1 MININDKELY
11 KIRLFIFFTLSD
23 NIKYTYNTNNY
34 KYELINDFRRI
45 EMEKLQG
52 MVSDIVFKNEENGYT
67 IASLANENDEITI
80 VGCMPTLSVG
90 ESIEIEGK
98 WVNHKIY
105 GSQFEVQS
113 FIPVTPSSLEGI
125 YVYLSSG
132 MIHGIGEKMAKR
144 IVDKFGVD
152 TLDIIQNTPERL
164 TEVEGIG
171 MKKVKQIQES
181 YEENRELRNIIIQL
195 SPYGITPN
203 YCLRIYKKYKDKSLE
218 VINKNPYRL
227 AEEVRG
233 IGFRI
238 ADDIAS
244 KIGIDK
250 YSPDRIMQ
258 GILFTLNQSLG
269 SGHTYLPK
277 TILIE
282 QSVKILG
289 VESKYIENGIMDL
302 AYDQKVHLENMNGEI
317 LVYLM
322 MYYIC
327 ENGVCK
333 EIVKLSQYETKDL
346 HINIEEEIRI
356 VEKEDEI
363 SLANNQILA
372 VKEAINNGVTIITGG
387 PGTGK
392 TTTINTI
399 IKIFENNDQKVV
411 LCAPTGRAAKRM
423 SETSD
428 KEAKTIHRL
437 LEMGFATDSDE
448 LVFFKDEEDPIDA
461 DVIILD
467 EASMVDV
474 ILMYNLLKAV
484 KLGTRLLLVGDSD
497 QLPSVG
503 AGNVLKDIIDSNVI
517 KTVRL
522 NEIFRQ
528 ARESMIVVNAH
539 KINNGEPL
547 FLNVKNKDFFFLRK
561 NTNEEILNEIIGLVS
576 ERLPKFY
583 NFDKLKD
590 IQVLT
595 SMRKGDL
602 GVNNLN
608 IELQKY
614 LNPPNKYKQEE
625 QFAKRIFRVGDKV
638 MQIRNNYTKKWE
650 TEDKS
655 DSGEGI
661 YNGDIGYIFHIDKD
675 KKTVFVLFDKIK
687 IASYKYDELD
697 ELDHSF
703 CTTIHKSQGSE
714 FPVVVI
720 PIVWAPPM
728 LLSRNLLYTAV
739 TRAKK
744 LVVLV
749 GDVKYLEQMIK
760 NNRIND
766 RYSNLSY
773 KLNKFI
779 KEGLLSK

>member
-1 MININDKELY
+1 
-11 KIRLFIFFTLSD
+11 
-23 NIKYTYNTNNY
+23 
-34 KYELINDFRRI
+34 
-45 EMEKLQG
+45 MEKIQG

-67 IASLANENDEITI
+67 IANLANEDDEITI
-80 VGCMPTLSVG
+80 VGCMPTLSMG
-90 ESIEIEGK
+90 ESIEVEGK
-98 WVNHKIY
+98 WINHKIY
-105 GSQFEVQS
+105 GSQFEVQN
-113 FIPVTPSSLEGI
+113 FMPVTPSSLEGI

-181 YEENRELRNIIIQL
+181 YEENRELRNIIILL

-203 YCLRIYKKYKDKSLE
+203 YCLRIYKKYKEKAIDI
-218 VINKNPYRL
+218 INKNPYRL
-227 AEEVRG
+227 AEDVRG
-233 IGFRI
+233 IGFKI
-238 ADDIAS
+238 ADEIAS

-250 YSPDRIMQ
+250 YSPERIMQ
-258 GILFTLNQSLG
+258 GIIYTLNQSLA

-277 TILIE
+277 QILIE

-289 VESKYIENGIMDL
+289 VEPKFVENGIMDL
-302 AYDQKVHLENMNGEI
+302 AYNQKVHLENKDGQI

-333 EIVKLSQYETKDL
+333 EIIKLSQHDIKDL
-346 HINIEEEIRI
+346 HINIDEEIKI
-356 VEKEDEI
+356 VEKEDNI
-363 SLANNQILA
+363 SLAKNQIEA

-423 SETSD
+423 SETSN

-437 LEMGFATDSDE
+437 LEMGFGSDSEE

-467 EASMVDV
+467 EASMVDI

-484 KLGTRLLLVGDSD
+484 KLGTRVLLVGDSD

-503 AGNVLKDIIDSNVI
+503 AGNVLKDIIDSKVI

-561 NTNEEILNEIIGLVS
+561 NTNEEILNEIVGLVS
-576 ERLPKFY
+576 ERLPNFY
-583 NFDKLKD
+583 KFDKLKD

-625 QFAKRIFRVGDKV
+625 EFAKRIFRVGDKV
-638 MQIRNNYTKKWE
+638 MQIRNNYTRKWE

-655 DSGEGI
+655 ESGEGI

-675 KKTVFVLFDKIK
+675 KKTVYVLFDKVK
-687 IASYKYDELD
+687 LSAYKYDELD

-749 GDVKYLEQMIK
+749 GDVRYLEQMIK

-779 KEGLLSK
+779 KEGLLIK

>member
-1 MININDKELY
+1 
-11 KIRLFIFFTLSD
+11 
-23 NIKYTYNTNNY
+23 
-34 KYELINDFRRI
+34 
-45 EMEKLQG
+45 MEKLQG

-277 TILIE
+277 RILIE

-289 VESKYIENGIMDL
+289 IESKYVENGIMYL
-302 AYDQKVHLENMNGEI
+302 AYDQKIHLENMNGEI
-317 LVYLM
+317 LIYLM

-333 EIVKLSQYETKDL
+333 EIIKLSQHETKDL
-346 HINIEEEIRI
+346 RINIEEEIKV
-356 VEKEDEI
+356 VEKEDGI

-372 VKEAINNGVTIITGG
+372 VKESINNGVTIITGG

-399 IKIFENNDQKVV
+399 IKIFENNDQKVL

-423 SETSD
+423 SETSN

-467 EASMVDV
+467 EASMVDI

-561 NTNEEILNEIIGLVS
+561 KNNEEILNEIIGLVS

-583 NFDKLKD
+583 KFDKLKD

-655 DSGEGI
+655 DKGEGI

>member
-1 MININDKELY
+1 
-11 KIRLFIFFTLSD
+11 
-23 NIKYTYNTNNY
+23 
-34 KYELINDFRRI
+34 
-45 EMEKLQG
+45 MEKIQG

-67 IASLANENDEITI
+67 IAYLANENDEITI

-90 ESIEIEGK
+90 ESIEVEGK
-98 WVNHKIY
+98 WVNHKTY
-105 GSQFEVQS
+105 GSQFEVNS
-113 FIPVTPSSLEGI
+113 FMPITPSSLEGI

-181 YEENRELRNIIIQL
+181 YEENRELRNIIILL

-203 YCLRIYKKYKDKSLE
+203 YCLRIYKKYKEKAIDI
-218 VINKNPYRL
+218 INKNPYRL
-227 AEEVRG
+227 AEDVRG
-233 IGFRI
+233 IGFKI
-238 ADDIAS
+238 ADEIAS

-250 YSPDRIMQ
+250 YSPERIMQ
-258 GILFTLNQSLG
+258 GIIYTLNQSLA

-277 TILIE
+277 QILIE

-289 VESKYIENGIMDL
+289 VEPKFVENGIMDL
-302 AYDQKVHLENMNGEI
+302 AYNQKVHLENKDGQI

-333 EIVKLSQYETKDL
+333 EIIKLSQHDIKDL
-346 HINIEEEIRI
+346 HINIDEEIKI
-356 VEKEDEI
+356 VEKEDNI
-363 SLANNQILA
+363 SLAKNQIEA

-423 SETSD
+423 SETSN

-437 LEMGFATDSDE
+437 LEMGFGSDSEE

-467 EASMVDV
+467 EASMVDI

-484 KLGTRLLLVGDSD
+484 KLGTRVLLVGDSD

-503 AGNVLKDIIDSNVI
+503 AGNVLKDIIDSKVI

-561 NTNEEILNEIIGLVS
+561 NTNEEILNEIVGLVS
-576 ERLPKFY
+576 ERLPNFY
-583 NFDKLKD
+583 KFDKLKD

-625 QFAKRIFRVGDKV
+625 EFAKRIFRVGDKV
-638 MQIRNNYTKKWE
+638 MQIRNNYTRKWE

-655 DSGEGI
+655 ESGEGI

-675 KKTVFVLFDKIK
+675 KKTVYVLFDKVK
-687 IASYKYDELD
+687 LSAYKYDELD

-749 GDVKYLEQMIK
+749 GDVRYLEQMIK

-779 KEGLLSK
+779 KEGLLIK

>member
-1 MININDKELY
+1 
-11 KIRLFIFFTLSD
+11 
-23 NIKYTYNTNNY
+23 
-34 KYELINDFRRI
+34 
-45 EMEKLQG
+45 MEKLEG

-67 IASLANENDEITI
+67 IAYLANENDEITI

-90 ESIEIEGK
+90 ESIEVEGK
-98 WVNHKIY
+98 WVNHKTY
-105 GSQFEVQS
+105 GSQFEVNS
-113 FIPVTPSSLEGI
+113 FMPITPSSLEGI

-203 YCLRIYKKYKDKSLE
+203 YCLRIYKKYKEKAIDI
-218 VINKNPYRL
+218 INKNPYRL
-227 AEEVRG
+227 AEDVRG
-233 IGFRI
+233 IGFKI
-238 ADDIAS
+238 ADEIAS

-250 YSPDRIMQ
+250 YSPERIMQ
-258 GILFTLNQSLG
+258 GIIYTLNQSLA

-277 TILIE
+277 QILIE

-289 VESKYIENGIMDL
+289 VEPKFVENGIMDL
-302 AYDQKVHLENMNGEI
+302 AYNQKVHLENKDGQI

-333 EIVKLSQYETKDL
+333 EIIKLSQHDIKDL
-346 HINIEEEIRI
+346 HINIDEEIKI
-356 VEKEDEI
+356 VEKEDNI
-363 SLANNQILA
+363 SLAKNQIEA

-399 IKIFENNDQKVV
+399 IKIFENNNQKVV

-423 SETSD
+423 SETSN

-437 LEMGFATDSDE
+437 LEMGFGSDSEE

-467 EASMVDV
+467 EASMVDI

-484 KLGTRLLLVGDSD
+484 KLGTRVLLVGDSD

-503 AGNVLKDIIDSNVI
+503 AGNVLKDIIDSKVI
-517 KTVRL
+517 KTVML

-561 NTNEEILNEIIGLVS
+561 NTNEEILNEIVGLVS
-576 ERLPKFY
+576 ERLPNFY
-583 NFDKLKD
+583 KFDKLKD

-625 QFAKRIFRVGDKV
+625 EFAKRIFRVGDKV
-638 MQIRNNYTKKWE
+638 MQIRNNYTRKWE

-655 DSGEGI
+655 ESGEGI

-675 KKTVFVLFDKIK
+675 KKTVYVLFDKVK
-687 IASYKYDELD
+687 LSAYKYDELD

-749 GDVKYLEQMIK
+749 GDVRYLEQMIK

-779 KEGLLSK
+779 KEGLLIK

>member
-1 MININDKELY
+1 
-11 KIRLFIFFTLSD
+11 
-23 NIKYTYNTNNY
+23 
-34 KYELINDFRRI
+34 
-45 EMEKLQG
+45 MEKLEG

-67 IASLANENDEITI
+67 IAYLANENDEITI

-90 ESIEIEGK
+90 ESIEVEGK
-98 WVNHKIY
+98 WVNHKTY
-105 GSQFEVQS
+105 GSQFEVNS
-113 FIPVTPSSLEGI
+113 FMPITPSSLEGI

-203 YCLRIYKKYKDKSLE
+203 YCLRIYKKYKEKAIDI
-218 VINKNPYRL
+218 INKNPYRL
-227 AEEVRG
+227 AEDVRG
-233 IGFRI
+233 IGFKI
-238 ADDIAS
+238 ADEIAS

-250 YSPDRIMQ
+250 YSPERIMQ
-258 GILFTLNQSLG
+258 GIIYTLNQSLA

-277 TILIE
+277 QILIE

-289 VESKYIENGIMDL
+289 VEPKFVENGIMDL
-302 AYDQKVHLENMNGEI
+302 AYNQKVHLENKDGQI

-333 EIVKLSQYETKDL
+333 EIIKLSQHDIKDL
-346 HINIEEEIRI
+346 HINIDEEIKI
-356 VEKEDEI
+356 VEKEDNI
-363 SLANNQILA
+363 SLAKNQIEA

-423 SETSD
+423 SETSN

-437 LEMGFATDSDE
+437 LEMGFGSDSEE

-467 EASMVDV
+467 EASMVDI

-484 KLGTRLLLVGDSD
+484 KLGTRVLLVGDSD

-503 AGNVLKDIIDSNVI
+503 AGNVLKDIIDSKVI

-528 ARESMIVVNAH
+528 ARASMIVVNAH

-561 NTNEEILNEIIGLVS
+561 NTNEEILNEIVGLVS
-576 ERLPKFY
+576 ERLPNFY
-583 NFDKLKD
+583 KFDKLKD

-625 QFAKRIFRVGDKV
+625 EFAKRIFRVGDKV
-638 MQIRNNYTKKWE
+638 MQIRNNYTRKWE

-655 DSGEGI
+655 ESGEGI

-675 KKTVFVLFDKIK
+675 KKTVYVLFDKVK
-687 IASYKYDELD
+687 LSAYKYDELD

-749 GDVKYLEQMIK
+749 GDVRYLEQMIK

-779 KEGLLSK
+779 KEGLLIK

>member
-1 MININDKELY
+1 
-11 KIRLFIFFTLSD
+11 
-23 NIKYTYNTNNY
+23 
-34 KYELINDFRRI
+34 
-45 EMEKLQG
+45 MEKLQG

-258 GILFTLNQSLG
+258 GVLFTLNQSLG

-277 TILIE
+277 RILIE

-289 VESKYIENGIMDL
+289 VEPKYVENGIMDL
-302 AYDQKVHLENMNGEI
+302 AYDQKIHLENMNGEI
-317 LVYLM
+317 LIYLM

-333 EIVKLSQYETKDL
+333 EIVKLAQHETKDL
-346 HINIEEEIRI
+346 HINIEEEIKI

-423 SETSD
+423 SETSN

-467 EASMVDV
+467 EASMVDI

-503 AGNVLKDIIDSNVI
+503 AGNVLKDIIDSSVI

-675 KKTVFVLFDKIK
+675 KKMVFVLFDKIK

>member
-1 MININDKELY
+1 
-11 KIRLFIFFTLSD
+11 
-23 NIKYTYNTNNY
+23 
-34 KYELINDFRRI
+34 
-45 EMEKLQG
+45 MEKIQG

-67 IASLANENDEITI
+67 IANLANEDDEITI
-80 VGCMPTLSVG
+80 VGCMPTLSMG
-90 ESIEIEGK
+90 ESIEVEGK
-98 WVNHKIY
+98 WINHKIY
-105 GSQFEVQS
+105 GSQFEVQN
-113 FIPVTPSSLEGI
+113 FMPVTPSSLEGI

-181 YEENRELRNIIIQL
+181 YEENRELRNIIIKL

-203 YCLRIYKKYKDKSLE
+203 YCLRIYKKYKEKSIE
-218 VINKNPYRL
+218 IINKNPYRL

-233 IGFRI
+233 IGFKI
-238 ADDIAS
+238 ADEIAS

-258 GILFTLNQSLG
+258 GILFTLNQSLAN
-269 SGHTYLPK
+269 GHTYLPK
-277 TILIE
+277 RVLIE

-289 VESKYIENGIMDL
+289 VESSFVEKGIMDL
-302 AYDQKVHLENMNGEI
+302 AYAQKVHLENKNGEI

-333 EIVKLSQYETKDL
+333 EIIKLSQHEIKDL
-346 HINIEEEIRI
+346 HINIDKEIKI
-356 VEKEDEI
+356 VEKEDNI
-363 SLANNQILA
+363 NLAKNQIEA

-423 SETSD
+423 SETSN

-448 LVFFKDEEDPIDA
+448 LIFFKDEEDPIDA

-467 EASMVDV
+467 EASMVDI

-503 AGNVLKDIIDSNVI
+503 AGNVLKDIIDSGVI

-561 NTNEEILNEIIGLVS
+561 NTNEEIINEIIGLVS

-583 NFDKLKD
+583 KFDKLKD
-590 IQVLT
+590 IQVLA

-614 LNPPNKYKQEE
+614 LNPPEKYKQEE
-625 QFAKRIFRVGDKV
+625 QFAKRTFRVGDKV

-675 KKTVFVLFDKIK
+675 KKTVYVLFDKVK
-687 IASYKYDELD
+687 LASYKYDELD

-703 CTTIHKSQGSE
+703 CTTILKSQGSE

-749 GDVKYLEQMIK
+749 GDVRYLEQMIK

-773 KLNKFI
+773 KLNRFI

>member
-1 MININDKELY
+1 
-11 KIRLFIFFTLSD
+11 
-23 NIKYTYNTNNY
+23 
-34 KYELINDFRRI
+34 
-45 EMEKLQG
+45 MEKLQG

-90 ESIEIEGK
+90 ESIEVEGK
-98 WVNHKIY
+98 WINHKIY

-113 FIPVTPSSLEGI
+113 FMPVTPSSLEGI

-152 TLDIIQNTPERL
+152 TLNIIQNTPERL

-171 MKKVKQIQES
+171 MKKVKQIQEN

-277 TILIE
+277 RVLIE

-289 VESKYIENGIMDL
+289 VEHTFVENGIIDL
-302 AYDQKVHLENMNGEI
+302 AYNQKVHLENKDGEI

-333 EIVKLSQYETKDL
+333 EIVKLSQHETKDL
-346 HINIEEEIRI
+346 HINIDEEIKI

-372 VKEAINNGVTIITGG
+372 VKEAMNNGVTIITGG

-423 SETSD
+423 SETSN

-437 LEMGFATDSDE
+437 LEMGFSTDSDE
-448 LVFFKDEEDPIDA
+448 LTFFKDEEDPIEA

-467 EASMVDV
+467 EASMVDI
-474 ILMYNLLKAV
+474 ILMYNLLKAI

-503 AGNVLKDIIDSNVI
+503 AGNVLKDIIDSGVI

-522 NEIFRQ
+522 DEIFRQ

-602 GVNNLN
+602 GVTNLN

-625 QFAKRIFRVGDKV
+625 EFAKRTFRVGDKV

-655 DSGEGI
+655 DNGEGI

-675 KKTVFVLFDKIK
+675 KKTVFVLFDKVK

-779 KEGLLSK
+779 KEGLLSR

>member
-1 MININDKELY
+1 
-11 KIRLFIFFTLSD
+11 
-23 NIKYTYNTNNY
+23 
-34 KYELINDFRRI
+34 
-45 EMEKLQG
+45 MEKIQG

-67 IASLANENDEITI
+67 IANLANEDDEITI
-80 VGCMPTLSVG
+80 VGCMPTLSMG
-90 ESIEIEGK
+90 ESIEVEGK
-98 WVNHKIY
+98 WINHKIY
-105 GSQFEVQS
+105 GSQFEVQN
-113 FIPVTPSSLEGI
+113 FMPVTPSSLEGI

-181 YEENRELRNIIIQL
+181 YEENRELRNIIIKL

-203 YCLRIYKKYKDKSLE
+203 YCLRIYKKYKEKAIDI
-218 VINKNPYRL
+218 INKNPYRL
-227 AEEVRG
+227 AEDVRG
-233 IGFRI
+233 IGFKI
-238 ADDIAS
+238 ADEIAS

-250 YSPDRIMQ
+250 YSPERIMQ
-258 GILFTLNQSLG
+258 GIIYTLNQSLA

-277 TILIE
+277 QILIE

-289 VESKYIENGIMDL
+289 VEPKFVENGIMDL
-302 AYDQKVHLENMNGEI
+302 AYNQKVHLENKDGQI

-333 EIVKLSQYETKDL
+333 EIIKLSQHDIKDL
-346 HINIEEEIRI
+346 HINIDEEIKI
-356 VEKEDEI
+356 VEKEDNI
-363 SLANNQILA
+363 SLAKNQIEA

-423 SETSD
+423 SETSN

-437 LEMGFATDSDE
+437 LEMGFGSDSEE

-467 EASMVDV
+467 EASMVDI

-484 KLGTRLLLVGDSD
+484 KLGTRVLLVGDSD

-503 AGNVLKDIIDSNVI
+503 AGNVLKDIIDSKVI

-561 NTNEEILNEIIGLVS
+561 NTNEEILNEIVGLVS
-576 ERLPKFY
+576 ERLPNFY
-583 NFDKLKD
+583 KFDKLKD

-625 QFAKRIFRVGDKV
+625 EFAKRIFRVGDKV
-638 MQIRNNYTKKWE
+638 MQIRNNYTRKWE

-655 DSGEGI
+655 ESGEGI

-675 KKTVFVLFDKIK
+675 KKTVYVLFDKVK
-687 IASYKYDELD
+687 LSAYKYDELD

-749 GDVKYLEQMIK
+749 GDVRYLEQMIK

-779 KEGLLSK
+779 KEGLLIK

>member
-1 MININDKELY
+1 
-11 KIRLFIFFTLSD
+11 
-23 NIKYTYNTNNY
+23 
-34 KYELINDFRRI
+34 
-45 EMEKLQG
+45 MEKLQG

-113 FIPVTPSSLEGI
+113 FMPVTPSSLEGI

-152 TLDIIQNTPERL
+152 TLDIIQNAPERL

-203 YCLRIYKKYKDKSLE
+203 YCLRIYKKYKEKSIE

-277 TILIE
+277 RILIE

-289 VESKYIENGIMDL
+289 VEPKFVENGIIDL
-302 AYDQKVHLENMNGEI
+302 AYNQKVHLENKNGEI

-333 EIVKLSQYETKDL
+333 EIVKLSQHKTKDL

-423 SETSD
+423 SETSN

-467 EASMVDV
+467 EASMVDI
-474 ILMYNLLKAV
+474 ILMYNLLKAI

-503 AGNVLKDIIDSNVI
+503 AGNVLKDIIDSDVI

-561 NTNEEILNEIIGLVS
+561 NTNEEILNEIVGLVS
-576 ERLPKFY
+576 ERLPNFY
-583 NFDKLKD
+583 KFDKLKD

-625 QFAKRIFRVGDKV
+625 EFAKRTFRVGDKV

-675 KKTVFVLFDKIK
+675 KKTVFVIFDKVK

-779 KEGLLSK
+779 KEGLLSR

>member
-1 MININDKELY
+1 
-11 KIRLFIFFTLSD
+11 
-23 NIKYTYNTNNY
+23 
-34 KYELINDFRRI
+34 
-45 EMEKLQG
+45 MEKLEG

-67 IASLANENDEITI
+67 IAYLANENDEITI

-90 ESIEIEGK
+90 ESIEVEGK
-98 WVNHKIY
+98 WVNHKTY
-105 GSQFEVQS
+105 GSQFEVNS
-113 FIPVTPSSLEGI
+113 FMPITPSSLEGI

-203 YCLRIYKKYKDKSLE
+203 YCLRIYKKYKEKAIDI
-218 VINKNPYRL
+218 INKNPYRL
-227 AEEVRG
+227 AEDVRG
-233 IGFRI
+233 IGFKI
-238 ADDIAS
+238 ADEIAS

-250 YSPDRIMQ
+250 YSPERIMQ
-258 GILFTLNQSLG
+258 GIIYTLNQSLA

-277 TILIE
+277 QILIE

-289 VESKYIENGIMDL
+289 VEPKFVENGIMDL
-302 AYDQKVHLENMNGEI
+302 AYNQKVHLENKDGQI

-333 EIVKLSQYETKDL
+333 EIIKLSQHDIKDL
-346 HINIEEEIRI
+346 HINIDEEIKI
-356 VEKEDEI
+356 VEKEDNI
-363 SLANNQILA
+363 SLAKNQIEA

-392 TTTINTI
+392 TTSINTI

-423 SETSD
+423 SETSN

-437 LEMGFATDSDE
+437 LEMGFGSDSEE

-467 EASMVDV
+467 EASMVDI

-484 KLGTRLLLVGDSD
+484 KLGTRVLLVGDSD

-503 AGNVLKDIIDSNVI
+503 AGNVLKDIIDSKVI

-561 NTNEEILNEIIGLVS
+561 NTNEEILNEIVGLVS
-576 ERLPKFY
+576 ERLPNFY
-583 NFDKLKD
+583 KFDKLKD

-625 QFAKRIFRVGDKV
+625 EFAKRIFRVGDKV
-638 MQIRNNYTKKWE
+638 MQIRNNYTRKWE

-655 DSGEGI
+655 ESGEGI

-675 KKTVFVLFDKIK
+675 KKTVYVLFDKVK
-687 IASYKYDELD
+687 LSAYKYDELD

-749 GDVKYLEQMIK
+749 GDVRYLEQMIK

-779 KEGLLSK
+779 KEGLLIK

>member
-1 MININDKELY
+1 
-11 KIRLFIFFTLSD
+11 
-23 NIKYTYNTNNY
+23 
-34 KYELINDFRRI
+34 
-45 EMEKLQG
+45 MEKLQG

-90 ESIEIEGK
+90 ESIEVEGK
-98 WVNHKIY
+98 WINHKIY

-113 FIPVTPSSLEGI
+113 FMPVTPSSLEGI

-152 TLDIIQNTPERL
+152 TLEIIQNTPERL

-203 YCLRIYKKYKDKSLE
+203 YCLRIYKKYKEKSLE

-277 TILIE
+277 MVLIE

-289 VESKYIENGIMDL
+289 VEPTFVENGIIDL
-302 AYDQKVHLENMNGEI
+302 AYNQKVHLENKNGEI

-333 EIVKLSQYETKDL
+333 EIVKLSQHETKDL
-346 HINIEEEIRI
+346 QINIDEEIKI
-356 VEKEDEI
+356 VEKEDGI

-423 SETSD
+423 SETSN

-448 LVFFKDEEDPIDA
+448 LTFFKDEEDPIDA

-474 ILMYNLLKAV
+474 ILMYNLLKAI

-503 AGNVLKDIIDSNVI
+503 AGNVLKDIIDSGVI

-522 NEIFRQ
+522 DEIFRQ

-561 NTNEEILNEIIGLVS
+561 NTNEEILNEIIGLVN

-602 GVNNLN
+602 GVTNLN

-625 QFAKRIFRVGDKV
+625 EFAKRTFRVGDKV

-655 DSGEGI
+655 DNGEGI

-675 KKTVFVLFDKIK
+675 KKTVFVLFDKVK

>member
-1 MININDKELY
+1 
-11 KIRLFIFFTLSD
+11 
-23 NIKYTYNTNNY
+23 
-34 KYELINDFRRI
+34 
-45 EMEKLQG
+45 MEKLQG

-90 ESIEIEGK
+90 ESIEVEGK
-98 WVNHKIY
+98 WINHKIY

-113 FIPVTPSSLEGI
+113 FMPVTPSSLEGI

-152 TLDIIQNTPERL
+152 TLEIIQNTPERL

-203 YCLRIYKKYKDKSLE
+203 YCLRIYKKYKEKSLE

-250 YSPDRIMQ
+250 YSSDRIMQ

-277 TILIE
+277 RVLIE

-289 VESKYIENGIMDL
+289 VEPTFVENGIIDL
-302 AYDQKVHLENMNGEI
+302 AYSQKVHLENKNGEI

-333 EIVKLSQYETKDL
+333 EIVKLSQHEIKDL
-346 HINIEEEIRI
+346 KINIDEEIKI
-356 VEKEDEI
+356 VEKEDGI

-423 SETSD
+423 SETSN

-448 LVFFKDEEDPIDA
+448 LTFFKDEEDPIDA

-474 ILMYNLLKAV
+474 ILMYNLLKAI

-503 AGNVLKDIIDSNVI
+503 AGNVLKDIIDSGVI

-522 NEIFRQ
+522 DEIFRQ

-602 GVNNLN
+602 GVTNLN

-625 QFAKRIFRVGDKV
+625 EFAKRTFRVGDKV

-655 DSGEGI
+655 DNGEGI

-675 KKTVFVLFDKIK
+675 KKTVFVLFDKVK

-779 KEGLLSK
+779 KEGLLSR

>member
-1 MININDKELY
+1 
-11 KIRLFIFFTLSD
+11 
-23 NIKYTYNTNNY
+23 
-34 KYELINDFRRI
+34 
-45 EMEKLQG
+45 MEKIQG

-67 IASLANENDEITI
+67 IANLANENDEITI

-98 WVNHKIY
+98 WVNHKVY

-113 FIPVTPSSLEGI
+113 FIPITPSSLEGI

-152 TLDIIQNTPERL
+152 TLDIIQNNPERL
-164 TEVEGIG
+164 TDVEGIG
-171 MKKVKQIQES
+171 LKKVKQIQES

-203 YCLRIYKKYKDKSLE
+203 YCLKIYKKYKEKSIE
-218 VINKNPYRL
+218 IINKNPYKL
-227 AEEVRG
+227 AEDIRG

-238 ADDIAS
+238 ADDIAT

-258 GILFTLNQSLG
+258 GILFTLNQSLA

-277 TILIE
+277 KVLIE
-282 QSVKILG
+282 QSSKILG
-289 VESKYIENGIMDL
+289 VENQFIENGIMDL
-302 AYDQKVHLENMNGEI
+302 AYSQKVHLENNNGEI

-333 EIVKLSQYETKDL
+333 EIIKLSQHEIKDL
-346 HINIEEEIRI
+346 DIDIDEEIKV
-356 VEKEDEI
+356 VEKEDNI
-363 SLANNQILA
+363 KLANNQILA
-372 VKEAINNGVTIITGG
+372 VKEAVNNGVTIITGG

-399 IKIFENNDQKVV
+399 IKIFENNEQKVV

-423 SETSD
+423 SETSS

-467 EASMVDV
+467 EASMVDI

-503 AGNVLKDIIDSNVI
+503 AGNVLKDIIDSGVI

-528 ARESMIVVNAH
+528 AQESMIVVNAH
-539 KINNGEPL
+539 KINNGQPL
-547 FLNVKNKDFFFLRK
+547 FLNVKDKDFFFLRK

-583 NFDKLKD
+583 KFDKLKD

-638 MQIRNNYTKKWE
+638 MQVRNNYTKKWE

-675 KKTVFVLFDKIK
+675 KKTVYVIFDKVK

-779 KEGLLSK
+779 EEGLLKK

>member
-1 MININDKELY
+1 
-11 KIRLFIFFTLSD
+11 
-23 NIKYTYNTNNY
+23 
-34 KYELINDFRRI
+34 
-45 EMEKLQG
+45 MEKLQG

-90 ESIEIEGK
+90 ESIEVEGK
-98 WVNHKIY
+98 WINHKIY

-113 FIPVTPSSLEGI
+113 FMPVTPSSLEGI

-144 IVDKFGVD
+144 IIDKFGVD
-152 TLDIIQNTPERL
+152 TLNIIQNTPERL

-277 TILIE
+277 RVLIE

-289 VESKYIENGIMDL
+289 VEPTFVENGIIDL
-302 AYDQKVHLENMNGEI
+302 AYNQKLHLENRDGEI

-333 EIVKLSQYETKDL
+333 EIVKLSQHETKDL
-346 HINIEEEIRI
+346 HINIDEEIKI

-423 SETSD
+423 SETSN

-437 LEMGFATDSDE
+437 LEMGFSTDGDE
-448 LVFFKDEEDPIDA
+448 LTFFKDEEDPIEA

-467 EASMVDV
+467 EASMVDI
-474 ILMYNLLKAV
+474 ILMYNLLKAI

-503 AGNVLKDIIDSNVI
+503 AGNVLKDIIDSGVI

-522 NEIFRQ
+522 DEIFRQ

-602 GVNNLN
+602 GVTNLN

-625 QFAKRIFRVGDKV
+625 EFAKRTFRVGDKV

-655 DSGEGI
+655 DNGEGI

-675 KKTVFVLFDKIK
+675 KKTVFVLFDKVK

-760 NNRIND
+760 NNPD
-766 RYSNLSY
+766 LSDMWKASKKGFEWMIMDAIY
-773 KLNKFI
+773 NYVKI
-779 KEGLLSK
+779 K

>member
-1 MININDKELY
+1 
-11 KIRLFIFFTLSD
+11 
-23 NIKYTYNTNNY
+23 
-34 KYELINDFRRI
+34 
-45 EMEKLQG
+45 MEKLEG

-67 IASLANENDEITI
+67 IAYLANENDEITI

-90 ESIEIEGK
+90 ESIEVEGK
-98 WVNHKIY
+98 WVNHKTY
-105 GSQFEVQS
+105 GSQFEVNS
-113 FIPVTPSSLEGI
+113 FMPITPSSLEGI

-203 YCLRIYKKYKDKSLE
+203 YCLRIYKKYKEKAIDI
-218 VINKNPYRL
+218 INKNPYRL
-227 AEEVRG
+227 AEDVRG
-233 IGFRI
+233 IGFKI
-238 ADDIAS
+238 ADEIAS

-250 YSPDRIMQ
+250 YSPERIMQ
-258 GILFTLNQSLG
+258 GIIYTLNQSLA

-277 TILIE
+277 QILIE

-289 VESKYIENGIMDL
+289 VEPKFVENGIMDL
-302 AYDQKVHLENMNGEI
+302 AYNQKVHLENKDGQI

-333 EIVKLSQYETKDL
+333 EIIKLSQHDIKDL
-346 HINIEEEIRI
+346 HINIDEEIKI
-356 VEKEDEI
+356 VEKEDNI
-363 SLANNQILA
+363 SLAKNQIEA

-423 SETSD
+423 SETSN

-437 LEMGFATDSDE
+437 LEMGFGSDSEE

-467 EASMVDV
+467 EASMVDI

-484 KLGTRLLLVGDSD
+484 KLGTRVLLVGDSD

-503 AGNVLKDIIDSNVI
+503 AGNVLKDIIDSKVI

-561 NTNEEILNEIIGLVS
+561 NTNEEILNEIVGLVS
-576 ERLPKFY
+576 ERLPNFY
-583 NFDKLKD
+583 KFDKLKD
-590 IQVLT
+590 IQV
-595 SMRKGDL
+595 
-602 GVNNLN
+602 
-608 IELQKY
+608 
-614 LNPPNKYKQEE
+614 
-625 QFAKRIFRVGDKV
+625 F
-638 MQIRNNYTKKWE
+638 
-650 TEDKS
+650 
-655 DSGEGI
+655 
-661 YNGDIGYIFHIDKD
+661 
-675 KKTVFVLFDKIK
+675 
-687 IASYKYDELD
+687 
-697 ELDHSF
+697 
-703 CTTIHKSQGSE
+703 
-714 FPVVVI
+714 
-720 PIVWAPPM
+720 
-728 LLSRNLLYTAV
+728 
-739 TRAKK
+739 
-744 LVVLV
+744 
-749 GDVKYLEQMIK
+749 
-760 NNRIND
+760 
-766 RYSNLSY
+766 
-773 KLNKFI
+773 
-779 KEGLLSK
+779 

>member
-1 MININDKELY
+1 
-11 KIRLFIFFTLSD
+11 
-23 NIKYTYNTNNY
+23 
-34 KYELINDFRRI
+34 
-45 EMEKLQG
+45 MEKIQG

-67 IASLANENDEITI
+67 IANLANEDDEITI
-80 VGCMPTLSVG
+80 VGCMPTLSMG
-90 ESIEIEGK
+90 ESIEVEGK
-98 WVNHKIY
+98 WINHKIY
-105 GSQFEVQS
+105 GSQFEVQN
-113 FIPVTPSSLEGI
+113 FMPVTPSSLEGI

-181 YEENRELRNIIIQL
+181 YEENRELRNIIIKL

-203 YCLRIYKKYKDKSLE
+203 YCLRIYKKYKEKSIE
-218 VINKNPYRL
+218 IINKNPYRL

-233 IGFRI
+233 IGFKI
-238 ADDIAS
+238 ADEIAS

-258 GILFTLNQSLG
+258 GILFTLNQSLAN
-269 SGHTYLPK
+269 GHTYLPK
-277 TILIE
+277 RVLIE

-289 VESKYIENGIMDL
+289 VESSFVEKGIMDL
-302 AYDQKVHLENMNGEI
+302 AYAQKVHLENKNGEI

-333 EIVKLSQYETKDL
+333 EIIKLSQHEIKDL
-346 HINIEEEIRI
+346 HINIDKEIKI
-356 VEKEDEI
+356 VEKEDNI
-363 SLANNQILA
+363 NLAKNQIEA

-423 SETSD
+423 SETSN

-448 LVFFKDEEDPIDA
+448 LIFFKDEEDPIDA

-467 EASMVDV
+467 EASMVDI

-503 AGNVLKDIIDSNVI
+503 AGNVLKDIIDSGVI

-561 NTNEEILNEIIGLVS
+561 NTNEEIINEIIGLVS

-583 NFDKLKD
+583 KFDKLKD
-590 IQVLT
+590 IQVLA

-614 LNPPNKYKQEE
+614 LNPPEKYKQEE
-625 QFAKRIFRVGDKV
+625 QFAKRTFRVGDKV

-675 KKTVFVLFDKIK
+675 KKTVYVLFDKVK
-687 IASYKYDELD
+687 LASYKYDELD

-749 GDVKYLEQMIK
+749 GDVRYLEQMIK

-773 KLNKFI
+773 KLNRFI

>member
-1 MININDKELY
+1 
-11 KIRLFIFFTLSD
+11 
-23 NIKYTYNTNNY
+23 
-34 KYELINDFRRI
+34 
-45 EMEKLQG
+45 MEKLQG

-144 IVDKFGVD
+144 IVDKFSVD

-171 MKKVKQIQES
+171 IKKVKQIQES

-277 TILIE
+277 RILIE

-289 VESKYIENGIMDL
+289 VEPKYVENGIMDL

-317 LVYLM
+317 LIYLM

-333 EIVKLSQYETKDL
+333 EIVKLSQHETKDL
-346 HINIEEEIRI
+346 HINIEEEIKV

-363 SLANNQILA
+363 ILANNQILA
-372 VKEAINNGVTIITGG
+372 VKESINNGVTIITGG

-423 SETSD
+423 SETSN

-448 LVFFKDEEDPIDA
+448 LVFFKDGEDPIDA

-467 EASMVDV
+467 EASMVDI
-474 ILMYNLLKAV
+474 ILMYNLLKAI

-561 NTNEEILNEIIGLVS
+561 NNNEEILNEIIGLVS

-583 NFDKLKD
+583 KFDKLKD

-625 QFAKRIFRVGDKV
+625 QFAKRTFRVGDKV

-655 DSGEGI
+655 DRGEGI

-675 KKTVFVLFDKIK
+675 KKTVFVIFDKIK

-697 ELDHSF
+697 EIDHSF

>member
-1 MININDKELY
+1 
-11 KIRLFIFFTLSD
+11 
-23 NIKYTYNTNNY
+23 
-34 KYELINDFRRI
+34 
-45 EMEKLQG
+45 MEKLQG

-90 ESIEIEGK
+90 ESIEVEGK
-98 WVNHKIY
+98 WINHKIY

-113 FIPVTPSSLEGI
+113 FMPVTPSSLEGI

-152 TLDIIQNTPERL
+152 TLNIIQNTPERL

-277 TILIE
+277 RVLIE

-289 VESKYIENGIMDL
+289 VEHTFVENGIIDL
-302 AYDQKVHLENMNGEI
+302 AYNQKVHLENKDGEI

-333 EIVKLSQYETKDL
+333 EIVKLSQHETKDL
-346 HINIEEEIRI
+346 HINIDEEIKI

-372 VKEAINNGVTIITGG
+372 VKEAMNNGVTIITGG

-423 SETSD
+423 SETSN

-437 LEMGFATDSDE
+437 LEMGFSTDGDE
-448 LVFFKDEEDPIDA
+448 LTFFKDEEDPIEA

-467 EASMVDV
+467 EASMVDI
-474 ILMYNLLKAV
+474 ILMYNLLKAI

-503 AGNVLKDIIDSNVI
+503 AGNVLKDIIDSGVI

-522 NEIFRQ
+522 DEIFRQ

-602 GVNNLN
+602 GVTNLN

-625 QFAKRIFRVGDKV
+625 EFAKRTFRVGDKV

-655 DSGEGI
+655 DNGEGI

-675 KKTVFVLFDKIK
+675 KKTVFVLFDKVK

-779 KEGLLSK
+779 KEGLLSR

>member
-1 MININDKELY
+1 
-11 KIRLFIFFTLSD
+11 
-23 NIKYTYNTNNY
+23 
-34 KYELINDFRRI
+34 
-45 EMEKLQG
+45 MEKLEG

-67 IASLANENDEITI
+67 IAYLANENDEITI

-90 ESIEIEGK
+90 ESIEVEGK
-98 WVNHKIY
+98 WVNHKTY
-105 GSQFEVQS
+105 GSQFEVNS
-113 FIPVTPSSLEGI
+113 FMPITPSSLEGI

-203 YCLRIYKKYKDKSLE
+203 YCLRIYKKYKEKAIDI
-218 VINKNPYRL
+218 INKNPYRL
-227 AEEVRG
+227 AEDVRG
-233 IGFRI
+233 IGFKI
-238 ADDIAS
+238 ADEIAS

-250 YSPDRIMQ
+250 YSPERIMQ
-258 GILFTLNQSLG
+258 GIIYTLNQSLA

-277 TILIE
+277 QILIE

-289 VESKYIENGIMDL
+289 VEPKFVENGIMDL
-302 AYDQKVHLENMNGEI
+302 AYNQKVHLENKDGQI

-333 EIVKLSQYETKDL
+333 EIIKLSQHDIKDL
-346 HINIEEEIRI
+346 HINIDEEIKI
-356 VEKEDEI
+356 VEKEDNI
-363 SLANNQILA
+363 SLAKNQIEA

-423 SETSD
+423 SETSN

-437 LEMGFATDSDE
+437 LEMGFGSDSEE

-467 EASMVDV
+467 EASMVDI

-484 KLGTRLLLVGDSD
+484 KLGTRVLLVGDSD

-503 AGNVLKDIIDSNVI
+503 AGNVLKDIIDSKVI

-561 NTNEEILNEIIGLVS
+561 NTNEEILNEIVGLVS
-576 ERLPKFY
+576 ERLPNFY
-583 NFDKLKD
+583 KFDKLKD

-595 SMRKGDL
+595 S
-602 GVNNLN
+602 

-625 QFAKRIFRVGDKV
+625 EFAKRIFRVGDKV
-638 MQIRNNYTKKWE
+638 MQIRNNYTRKWE

-655 DSGEGI
+655 ESGEGI

-675 KKTVFVLFDKIK
+675 KKTVYVLFDKIK
-687 IASYKYDELD
+687 LSAYKYDELD

-749 GDVKYLEQMIK
+749 GDVRYLEQMIK

-779 KEGLLSK
+779 KEGLLIK